1 MNPKVSIVIPVY
13 NGEDYMKEAIDSA
26 LTQTYDNCEIIV
38 VNDGSTDHTDMIAK
52 SYGHKIR
59 YFSKDNGG
67 VSSAL
72 NVGIENMEG
81 EYFAWLSHDDI
92 YYPNKIQKQ
101 LQVLQNVGDMKAPL
115 YGSADALLMPERQV
129 RPPYPDYR
137 FSLKERQK
145 GIFPVLFGLING
157 CTVLIHKSHFE
168 RVGRF
173 DEKLLTAQD
182 VDMWFRIF
190 RNQQV
195 VYVEE
200 PLIQYRFHEA
210 QGSKVIKEF
219 RSNCQEIQMSM
230 IERLDKREID
240 EIFGG
245 AYKFYFD
252 MMRMAEDVKWENC
265 FEKLYQLF
273 LNSEEPGQNN
283 GFFCNFEKE
292 KRGLL
297 ILYCAG
303 KNGRRLLKELA
314 FRGIHVDFFAD
325 GNCELWGRDIEG
337 VTCIPPE
344 KLRKDDCIIV
354 TKDYPEEIVEG
365 LKKEGYIH
373 VESYEKVVREVYR
386 SIPNKILVEKYV
398 EERYREIWQK

>member
-13 NGEDYMKEAIDSA
+13 NGENYMKEAIDSA
-26 LTQTYDNCEIIV
+26 LAQTYDNCEIIV

-67 VSSAL
+67 VSSEL
-72 NVGIENMEG
+72 NVGIEKMEG

-92 YYPNKIQKQ
+92 YYLNKIQKQ
-101 LQVLQNVGDMKAPL
+101 LQALQNAGNMKAPL

-129 RPPYPDYR
+129 RHPYPDYR
-137 FSLKERQK
+137 FFLEERQK
-145 GIFPVLFGLING
+145 GIFPVLFGLVNG

-210 QGSKVIKEF
+210 QGSKLIKEF

-230 IERLDKREID
+230 IERLDKSEID

-252 MMRMAEDVKWENC
+252 MMRMAEDVKWERC

-273 LNSEEPGQNN
+273 LDSEEPKQNN
-283 GFFCNFEKE
+283 RILCNFGKE
-292 KRGLL
+292 NKGLL

-314 FRGIHVDFFAD
+314 FRGIHADFFAD
-325 GNCELWGRDIEG
+325 GNCELWGKNIEG
-337 VTCIPPE
+337 VKCIPPGEME
-344 KLRKDDCIIV
+344 KNDYIIV
-354 TKDYPEEIVEG
+354 TKDYPGKIVEG

-373 VESYEKVVREVYR
+373 IESYEKIAREVYR
-386 SIPNKILVEKYV
+386 SIPDKKNVQEF
-398 EERYREIWQK
+398 YRN

>member
-1 MNPKVSIVIPVY
+1 
-13 NGEDYMKEAIDSA
+13 MKEAIDSA
-26 LTQTYDNCEIIV
+26 LAQTYDNCEIIV
-38 VNDGSTDHTDMIAK
+38 VNDGSVDHTDMIAK
-52 SYGHKIR
+52 SYGDKIR
-59 YFSKDNGG
+59 YFSKENRG

-101 LQVLQNVGDMKAPL
+101 MQALRNIGDMKAPL
-115 YGSADALLMPERQV
+115 YGNADALLMPERQV
-129 RPPYPDYR
+129 KFSYPEYR
-137 FSLKERQK
+137 YSLEERQK
-145 GIFPVLFGLING
+145 GIFPVLFGLVNG
-157 CTVLIHKSHFE
+157 GTVLIHKSHFE
-168 RVGRF
+168 RVGMF
-173 DEKLLTAQD
+173 DEKLSTAQD
-182 VDMWFRIF
+182 IDMWFRIF

-230 IERLDKREID
+230 IERLDESEIN

-252 MMRMAEDVKWENC
+252 MMRMAEDVNWERC

-273 LNSEEPGQNN
+273 LDNEEPKQNN
-283 GFFCNFEKE
+283 RTLCNFGKE
-292 KRGLL
+292 NKGLL

-314 FRGIHVDFFAD
+314 FRGIYTDFFAD
-325 GNCELWGRDIEG
+325 GNCKLWGRRIEG
-337 VTCIPPE
+337 VRCIAPGE
-344 KLRKDDCIIV
+344 MKKDDYIIV
-354 TKDYPEEIVEG
+354 TKDYPGEIVEK

-373 VESYEKVVREVYR
+373 VQSYEKIAHEVWR
-386 SIPNKILVEKYV
+386 SIPDKRIVQEF
-398 EERYREIWQK
+398 YRN